1 MSKCNKCCFVCI
13 VEHFTCINLYESNA
27 KFIIHIPVNCWK
39 GVSKQFFE
47 CPAMKKYTGYV
58 A

>member
-27 KFIIHIPVNCWK
+27 KFIIHIPVNC
-39 GVSKQFFE
+39 
-47 CPAMKKYTGYV
+47 
-58 A
+58 